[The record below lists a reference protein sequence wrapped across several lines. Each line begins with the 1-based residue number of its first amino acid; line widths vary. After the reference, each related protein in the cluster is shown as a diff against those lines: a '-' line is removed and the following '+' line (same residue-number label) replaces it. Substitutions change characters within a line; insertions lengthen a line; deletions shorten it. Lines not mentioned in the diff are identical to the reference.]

1 MIDDLFFDTDCL
13 SSFIIVGREDIL
25 LSVYDGHIKI
35 PAQVNAELF
44 CHGMV
49 NERNVVNNL
58 IADGK
63 IEVVVLERKSAEAK
77 IYRKLTQDP
86 DIGDKK
92 IGSGEAAAIALAY
105 TNKGILAS
113 CNYRDVW
120 RYIQKYNLKY
130 TDVAETLYYAIEHH
144 YITIDD
150 AENVWAAM

>member
-1 MIDDLFFDTDCL
+1 
-13 SSFIIVGREDIL
+13 
-25 LSVYDGHIKI
+25 
-35 PAQVNAELF
+35 
-44 CHGMV
+44 MV

-144 YITIDD
+144 YIDIDE
-150 AENVWAAM
+150 AENVWAAMKQRKRRLPEGSFSDYLKRR